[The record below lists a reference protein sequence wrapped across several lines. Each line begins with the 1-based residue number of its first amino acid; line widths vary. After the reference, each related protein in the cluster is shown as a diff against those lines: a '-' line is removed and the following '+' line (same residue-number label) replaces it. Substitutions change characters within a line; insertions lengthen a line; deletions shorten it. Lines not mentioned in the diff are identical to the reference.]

1 MEKVYTEFVK
11 RTYGAICELYGL
23 EGSPMLRVF
32 AEGPDNPEYSQSQE
46 YVVLKNKYAVTFFSV
61 IMQNSHFTGIPSTEY
76 KLQKSLLC
84 PDEVKISHS
93 CYPKNM
99 RKWLSGQLSRKKK
112 CRLEFCVLV
121 WCHAVGWSIL
131 PDYDEPKLFKCRQ
144 KLREI
149 CLDYL
154 AEDDINNKDCTFEML
169 WKASSYTN
177 QQSRI

>member
-154 AEDDINNKDCTFEML
+154 SEDDINNKDCTFEML